1 VTGPGDSTRGSSDR
15 AGSRSVD
22 GRYKLTRLVGAGGMG
37 EVWQAEDTAV
47 SREVAIKVPRLDG
60 AFDPATWL
68 AAEAHTVARLN
79 HPNLVALLDRT
90 LLPAVD
96 GADEPSPA
104 LVFEFVAGRPLSMW
118 ADRPRPWRWIRGIA
132 QQVLN
137 ALAYAHGRGVV
148 HRDLKPSN
156 IVLSGDPLE
165 PTVHILDFGIAAWSN
180 PGRTGDDLPSRSN
193 LSPMGTGTAPGTRAY
208 MAPEQVEG
216 ELGDI
221 GPWSDIYSL
230 GVVVAELLL
239 GKLPFPGGSDDA
251 VWKGRLQTRFSPPA
265 QALSDL
271 GIPLR
276 RFLLRMLAPDPAQR
290 FGWAADAKRV
300 LPSSKIHDLTT
311 PAPEPALSPES
322 TDVMLQVV
330 PRDEERDTDPDLDRQ
345 AILHEPI
352 VEGGSIT
359 LELAPAGDEEVQ
371 LPPSWAVDKPDPRA
385 WDEGLGRSEVRATA
399 AVPAVSYALLSMR
412 DAPLHGRKKAWKK
425 AWKHLAQVAT
435 TRRPALLLV
444 EGPGGRG
451 KTRFAREL
459 AAVAEEVGVARSHH
473 VRFRGDGSGAGA
485 LRRLLHR
492 ILRVAEL
499 PEHLREDRV
508 RRVLSEA
515 GYPSEADLVPRLIA
529 MLTPR
534 QHRRGPELEEATT
547 AIELFRVLCRR
558 RPLLLWL
565 EDIDRASDRALLTWM
580 SQLFRAEGELPVAV
594 VATSR
599 VSEGKATPQG
609 EPGWVMLRANEC
621 TEVLP
626 MEPLTDDAIGSVLAF
641 TSGTSPDLGLEIA
654 RWSKGDP
661 RAAQQIA
668 RHLHETGRL
677 RWKPDGYELR
687 GDTPSTAG
695 HLKLDSILRARAR
708 DAVESAD
715 DVEATQAVLDLLS
728 LVRERARRVF
738 LVDAARR
745 IGIDSRRVEAALGPL
760 VIGALVDVRD
770 EGPRLAHTALA
781 LSIRDGIELKR
792 RTELH
797 KAWAVVLEASGQ
809 GHGRAERLMEAAWNR
824 SQCGQ
829 EDLAARDELEA
840 AHLLRDRWEVK
851 AAWRAAEAACARVAT
866 KSELL
871 KPKEEADLQVLAAV
885 LEHEV
890 REPPG
895 SPSELAGSLDM
906 LQPLWVA
913 LPPSIERCRADL
925 VHADALRRAGR
936 PADARESLQRG
947 LEGSRAVGS
956 TLWECRALTLLADS
970 SRLEGD
976 LAQAEEFGEQAWALG
991 QQLHD
996 EALLQ
1001 SVIVARLPI
1010 AIAMAD
1016 LERSKLQLDKLRG
1029 HLRTRASWQDLQN
1042 LWMYRGEVERIAGR
1056 DDAARQA
1063 YQTALALG
1071 RQRGLANASILLNLA
1086 SMNLEAG
1093 DLPGSAEAL
1102 EESGEAPGQAS
1113 PYSHELRTARAILKM
1128 ELAVRREDPA
1138 GAAASLQDAEIL
1150 QAQSPIADPVLLAS
1164 LRRASGHDGE
1174 LAGTLRPRLETLSI
1188 DMEGR
1193 LKYAVRR
1200 RR

>member
-1 VTGPGDSTRGSSDR
+1 M
-15 AGSRSVD
+15 D
-22 GRYKLTRLVGAGGMG
+22 GRYRLSRLVGVGGMG

-47 SREVAIKVPRLDG
+47 SRDVAIKVSRSDG
-60 AFDPATWL
+60 SFDPATWL

-90 LLPAVD
+90 LLSSNGGEPA
-96 GADEPSPA
+96 PA
-104 LVFEFVAGRPLSMW
+104 LVFEYVAGRPLSLW

-132 QQVLN
+132 KQVLE

-156 IVLSGDPLE
+156 ILLSGDPLE
-165 PTVHILDFGIAAWSN
+165 PTVHILDFGIAAWSA

-193 LSPMGTGTAPGTRAY
+193 LSPLGKSTAQGTRAY

-216 ELGDI
+216 ELGDN

-239 GKLPFPGGSDDA
+239 GRLPFPGETDEA
-251 VWKGRLQTRFSPPA
+251 IWAGRLRSRFSPPA

-290 FGWAADAKRV
+290 FGWAADARRV
-300 LPSSKIHDLTT
+300 LPSSMIHDLTT
-311 PAPEPALSPES
+311 PAPEPSLSPES

-330 PRDEERDTDPDLDRQ
+330 PRDEERDTDPDMDRQ

-359 LELAPAGDEEVQ
+359 LELAPAGEEEVQ
-371 LPPSWAVDKPDPRA
+371 LPPSWAVDKPDAKA
-385 WDEGLGRSEVRATA
+385 WDEGLDRSKVRTVA
-399 AVPAVSYALLSMR
+399 AVPAVSYSLLSMR
-412 DAPLHGRKKAWKK
+412 DAPLHGREKAWKK
-425 AWKHLAQVAT
+425 AWKHLSQVAT

-565 EDIDRASDRALLTWM
+565 EDIDRASDRALLTWLN
-580 SQLFRAEGELPVAV
+580 QLFRAEGELPVAV

-599 VSEGKATPQG
+599 VAKRKAGAEG
-609 EPGWVMLRANEC
+609 EPAWVMLRAREG
-621 TEVLP
+621 TEVLE
-626 MEPLTDDAIGSVLAF
+626 MERLSDDGIGGILAF
-641 TSGTSPDLGLEIA
+641 TAGTSPDLGLEIA

-668 RHLHETGRL
+668 RHLHESGRL
-677 RWKPDGYELR
+677 RWDPEGYELR

-708 DAVESAD
+708 DAVDAAPD
-715 DVEATQAVLDLLS
+715 KVATQSVLDLLS

-745 IGIDSRRVEAALGPL
+745 IGLDSRRVETALGPL

-781 LSIRDGIELKR
+781 ESIRDGMELQR

-809 GHGRAERLMEAAWNR
+809 GHGRAERLLDAAWNR

-829 EDLAARDELEA
+829 DDLAARDELEA

-851 AAWRAAEAACARVAT
+851 AAWRAAEAACKRVAA
-866 KSELL
+866 KPELL
-871 KPKEEADLQVLAAV
+871 KAKEEADLQVLAAV

-890 REPPG
+890 RDPPG

-913 LPPSIERCRADL
+913 LQPSIERCRADL

-947 LEGSRAVGS
+947 LVGARGVGS
-956 TLWECRALTLLADS
+956 TLWECRALTLLAES
-970 SRLEGD
+970 CRLEGD
-976 LAQAEEFGEQAWALG
+976 LAQAEELGEQAWALA
-991 QQLHD
+991 QQLRD
-996 EALLQ
+996 ETLVQ

-1010 AIAMAD
+1010 AIAMGD
-1016 LERSKLQLDKLRG
+1016 LERSRLQLDKLRG

-1042 LWMYRGEVERIAGR
+1042 LWMFRGEVERIAGR
-1056 DDAARQA
+1056 DEAARQA

-1071 RQRGLANASILLNLA
+1071 RQRGLANANILLSLA

-1093 DLPGSAEAL
+1093 DLAGAL
-1102 EESGEAPGQAS
+1102 DSLAESGEAPGQAS
-1113 PYSHELRTARAILKM
+1113 PYSHELRTARACLKT
-1128 ELAVRREDPA
+1128 ELAVRKEDSA

-1164 LRRASGHDGE
+1164 LRRSAEHEGE
-1174 LAGTLRPRLETLSI
+1174 LAVRLRPR
-1188 DMEGR
+1188 MEALATQMDGR
-1193 LKYAVRR
+1193 LKFATRR